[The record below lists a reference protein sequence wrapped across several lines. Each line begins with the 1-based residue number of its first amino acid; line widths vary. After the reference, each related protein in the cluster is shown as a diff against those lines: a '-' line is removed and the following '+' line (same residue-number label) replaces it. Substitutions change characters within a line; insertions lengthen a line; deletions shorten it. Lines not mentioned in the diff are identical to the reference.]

1 MEFQRIDRRSWPR
14 DAYFNHYFHAV
25 PCTYSM
31 TVKLD
36 ITPIRQQGVKLYP
49 AMLYALC
56 TVVNRHA
63 EFRTSL
69 DEAGNVGV
77 FSDMVPCYTIF
88 HKDSETFSNIW
99 TEYHPRFSEFLRAYQ
114 QDLQR
119 YGQNPG
125 LEAKPGT
132 PANSFPVS
140 MIPWTTFDG
149 FNLNL
154 PNGAGYLLPIFTMG
168 KFYQQEDRYW
178 LPLSVQVHHG
188 VCDGFHLCR
197 FINELQELIRQ
208 EGVFA
213 AGEPV

>member
-1 MEFQRIDRRSWPR
+1 MRRYLAAASMEAHSISAAMQPACLRSWMR
-14 DAYFNHYFHAV
+14 GSV
-25 PCTYSM
+25 S
-31 TVKLD
+31 
-36 ITPIRQQGVKLYP
+36 LYI
-49 AMLYALC
+49 A
-56 TVVNRHA
+56 A
-63 EFRTSL
+63 E
-69 DEAGNVGV
+69 VHV
-77 FSDMVPCYTIF
+77 FPFIYGQP
-88 HKDSETFSNIW
+88 KDDRTFSNIW

-197 FINELQELIRQ
+197 SINELQELIRQ
-208 EGVFA
+208 EGIFA

>member
-1 MEFQRIDRRSWPR
+1 MSFTKIDWETWARKE
-14 DAYFNHYFHAV
+14 YFEHYFTGV
-25 PCTYSM
+25 PCTYSA
-31 TVKLD
+31 TFRLD
-36 ITPIRQQGVKLYP
+36 VTRLRRRGDRFYP
-49 AMLYALC
+49 AMLYMIS
-56 TVVNRHA
+56 TVVNRHQ
-63 EFRTSL
+63 EFRMVCNA
-69 DEAGNVGV
+69 EGEVGFYDQV
-77 FSDMVPCYTIF
+77 HPCYTIF
-88 HKDSETFSNIW
+88 HRDSETFSNIW

-208 EGVFA
+208 EGIFA